1 MDVSRYHRQMLLPGF
16 GEAGQ
21 RRLANASVLI
31 VGSGA
36 LGSVS
41 AELLCRAG
49 VGRLVLVDRDVVEPT
64 NLQRQVLFDEADAEA
79 ATPKAEAARRRLAAI
94 NSEIRVEAHV
104 SDLDHRNAEALAGIG
119 PDADGPPVDVVVD
132 GTDNFAT
139 RFLVNDLCCK
149 HGLPYCY
156 GGAVGTTGSAM
167 CILPRTADGSAP
179 WENVDDGEQ
188 PADLATP
195 DLTCLLPEPPP
206 PGRGPTCDTAGVLGP
221 AVGMV
226 ANFQAAQCLKMLL
239 GCWRDV
245 ERRMLQLDLWRNTL
259 RLVDVSRFAQDAI
272 DPADRAYPHLEGR
285 HAERTTSLCGRN
297 AVQIA
302 RRDRNVGRGDA
313 STVDLQALAHR
324 LASQGPVKH
333 NPSLL
338 RALIHEG
345 EERYELSV
353 FPDGRA
359 IIRGTTD
366 PARAR
371 SLYAR
376 YVGQ

>member
-1 MDVSRYHRQMLLPGF
+1 MLLPGV

-21 RRLANASVLI
+21 ARLAASSVLV
-31 VGSGA
+31 VGCGA

-41 AELLCRAG
+41 TELLCRAG
-49 VGRLVLVDRDVVEPT
+49 VGRLVIVDRDLVERT
-64 NLQRQVLFDEADAEA
+64 NLQRQVLFDEADADA
-79 ATPKAEAARRRLAAI
+79 AAPKAEAATRRLHAI
-94 NSEIRVEAHV
+94 NSRVRVEPHAV
-104 SDLDHRNAEALAGIG
+104 DLDHRNAEALAGIG
-119 PDADGPPVDVVVD
+119 PDAVGPRVDAVVD

-139 RFLVNDLCCK
+139 RFLLNDLCCK

-167 CILPRTADGSAP
+167 CILPRTAGSDAP
-179 WENVDDGEQ
+179 WEHLDDHEQ
-188 PADLATP
+188 PADLSTP
-195 DLTCLLPEPPP
+195 DLTALLHEPPP
-206 PGRGPTCDTAGVLGP
+206 AGSGPTCDTAGVLGP

-226 ANFQAAQCLKMLL
+226 ANFQAAQCLKVLL
-239 GCWRDV
+239 GQWRSID
-245 ERRMLQLDLWRNTL
+245 RRMLQLDLWRNVL
-259 RLVDVSRFAQDAI
+259 RLVDVARFEDRTT

-285 HAERTTSLCGRN
+285 YAERTTSLCGRN

-302 RRDRNVGRGDA
+302 RRDRAAGRGDA
-313 STVDLQALAHR
+313 AAVDLDALARR
-324 LASQGPVKH
+324 LASAGPVKH
-333 NPSLL
+333 NATLL
-338 RALIHEG
+338 RAMIREG

-359 IIRGTTD
+359 IVRGTTD
-366 PARAR
+366 TARAR

>member
-1 MDVSRYHRQMLLPGF
+1 MLLPDV

-21 RRLANASVLI
+21 QRLAEASVLI
-31 VGSGA
+31 VGCGA

-41 AELLCRAG
+41 AEALARAG
-49 VGRLVLVDRDVVEPT
+49 VGRLVLVDRDVVERT
-64 NLQRQVLFDEADAEA
+64 NLQRQVLFDEADAQA
-79 ATPKAEAARRRLAAI
+79 AAPKADAARRRLAAI
-94 NSEIRVEAHV
+94 NSGIRIEAHT

-119 PDADGPPVDVVVD
+119 PDAVGPRVDVVVD

-139 RFLVNDLCCK
+139 RFLLNDLCCK

-167 CILPRTADGSAP
+167 CILPRTADRDAP
-179 WENVDDGEQ
+179 WERLDDGEE

-195 DLTCLLPEPPP
+195 DLTALLPEPPP
-206 PGRGPTCDTAGVLGP
+206 PGSGPTCDTTGVLGP

-259 RLVDVSRFAQDAI
+259 RLVDVSCFAGDAAE
-272 DPADRAYPHLEGR
+272 PADREYPYLEGR

-302 RRDRNVGRGDA
+302 RRDRIEAHGGGRDGG
-313 STVDLQALAHR
+313 STIDLESLAKR
-324 LASQGPVKH
+324 LSTRGPVKH

-345 EERYELSV
+345 EDRYELSV